1 MKSTGVED
9 DISAF
14 GRVTSNV
21 SEGPD
26 TERQPEFDNGKVHLR
41 LLTDI
46 EDVRGEE
53 SDKVGNGTGANDDL
67 GVVRCTGCD
76 VCQSADTLMPTRK
89 DALVRAQAAS
99 N

>member
-1 MKSTGVED
+1 MED

-26 TERQPEFDNGKVHLR
+26 TDHQLEFNNDEVHLR

-76 VCQSADTLMPTRK
+76 VCESADTLMPTMK
-89 DALVRAQAAS
+89 DVLVKAQAAS

>member
-1 MKSTGVED
+1 MED

-14 GRVTSNV
+14 GRITSNV

-26 TERQPEFDNGKVHLR
+26 TDHQLEFNNGEVHLR

-53 SDKVGNGTGANDDL
+53 SDKVGDGTGANDDL

-76 VCQSADTLMPTRK
+76 VCESAGTLMPTRK
-89 DALVRAQAAS
+89 DVLVKAQAAS